1 MLQHENDRDRTRN
14 ALTLALGFVLA
25 FGAALGCGVDSK
37 AGLDV
42 NGSVTL
48 DGKPLP
54 TGTISFATADGKSL
68 GTAEVADGRYEIP
81 AAAGLQPGSYQVEII
96 SVVPTGKTVK
106 NPDFPGETIEEVRN
120 VIPPRYNVR
129 SELKAELKPE
139 GDRQFSFSLSTSK
152 VAAKPGR
159 GRS

>member
-1 MLQHENDRDRTRN
+1 MLREETDRDSTRN

-25 FGAALGCGVDSK
+25 LGGALGCGGDANV
-37 AGLDV
+37 GLDV

-54 TGTISFATADGKSL
+54 SGTISFATADGKSL
-68 GTAEVADGRYEIP
+68 GTAEVSDGRYEIP
-81 AAAGLQPGSYQVEII
+81 AAAGLQPGTYQVEIL

-120 VIPPRYNVR
+120 VIPPRYNVK

-139 GDRQFSFSLSTSK
+139 GDRQFSFSLSSSK
-152 VAAKPGR
+152 VATRTGR
-159 GRS
+159 RS